1 MPKAAEDHEDEWNIT
16 VTDEDGVEIDIVDD
30 TPEEDRDRE
39 PMPKA
44 LVDEIE
50 ADELEDYS
58 DGVKQRLKQLRKLQH
73 DERRAKE
80 QAEREKNE
88 AITFAQKMIE
98 DNKALRKTLST
109 GETTLIS
116 SFKETAEA
124 ELKQAR
130 ADYKAAYEAGDT
142 DKLLEAQEKLNDA
155 GFRLNNLKNY
165 RPALQEQETEVRQ
178 EPAGQVPRPD
188 AKTLAWQERNTWWGV
203 DPEMTATA
211 LGFHQKLEREH
222 GVGYVG
228 SDEYWKAVDTTM
240 RRRYPEYFATTD
252 KPPANGKRPPP
263 VVAPVSRS
271 TGPKRVVLTKTQA
284 ALAKKFG
291 LTLEQYAEAQL
302 KLEQQP

>member
-1 MPKAAEDHEDEWNIT
+1 MPKEAEKDEDKFDIT
-16 VTDEDGVEIDIVDD
+16 VSDEDGVEIEVVDD
-30 TPEEDRDRE
+30 TPEADRERE
-39 PMPKA
+39 PMPKE

-50 ADELEDYS
+50 ADELGDYS
-58 DGVKQRLKQLRKLQH
+58 EKVKIRLKQMRKLQH

-88 AITFAQKMIE
+88 AITFAQRLID
-98 DNKALRKTLST
+98 DNKRLRGTLAT
-109 GETTLIS
+109 GETTLIT
-116 SFKETAEA
+116 SFKETAEV
-124 ELKQAR
+124 ELAQAR
-130 ADYKAAYEAGDT
+130 AAYKAAYEAGDT
-142 DKLLEAQEKLNDA
+142 DKLLEAQEKLTDA
-155 GFRLNNLKNY
+155 SYRLNNLKNY
-165 RPALQEQETEVRQ
+165 RPTLQEPQTEVDQ
-178 EPAGQVPRPD
+178 QPANNIPRVD

-222 GVGYVG
+222 GVAYVG
-228 SDEYWKAVDTTM
+228 TDDYWKAVDNTM
-240 RRRYPEYFATTD
+240 RRRYPEYFQTES
-252 KPPANGKRPPP
+252 KSVNGKRAPN

-302 KLEQQP
+302 KLENQS